1 MTCQRR
7 TNAILTTLVPLTL
20 FALAV
25 PAQAQ
30 SIGRLSANPYQQDS
44 TSNPHSSVGSPYS
57 PSSINNPHGTYG
69 SPYSPNSVNNPHATD
84 TPRLYDQQGNYRGK
98 LSSNP
103 YDPESIANPHGKYG
117 SRYSSESIKNPHGA
131 GSSYRQ
137 DSPNNPYGQGWTI
150 VAPDNRR

>member
-1 MTCQRR
+1 MSPPIVIIGASPLATP
-7 TNAILTTLVPLTL
+7 APLTL

-69 SPYSPNSVNNPHATD
+69 SPYSPNSVNNPH
-84 TPRLYDQQGNYRGK
+84 
-98 LSSNP
+98 
-103 YDPESIANPHGKYG
+103 
-117 SRYSSESIKNPHGA
+117 GA
-131 GSSYRQ
+131 GSPYRQ

-150 VAPDNRR
+150 VVPDNRR

>member
-20 FALAV
+20 LALAV

-44 TSNPHSSVGSPYS
+44 TSNPNSSVGSPYS

-84 TPRLYDQQGNYRGK
+84 TPRRGSHVRTC
-98 LSSNP
+98 LSSLAVSMRLP
-103 YDPESIANPHGKYG
+103 SARKRDAVSLPLCPASDMT
-117 SRYSSESIKNPHGA
+117 SC
-131 GSSYRQ
+131 
-137 DSPNNPYGQGWTI
+137 
-150 VAPDNRR
+150 PDTASNRRVW

>member
-7 TNAILTTLVPLTL
+7 TTAILTTLVPLTL

-44 TSNPHSSVGSPYS
+44 TSPPRSSVGSPYS

-69 SPYSPNSVNNPHATD
+69 SPYSPNSVNNPH
-84 TPRLYDQQGNYRGK
+84 
-98 LSSNP
+98 
-103 YDPESIANPHGKYG
+103 
-117 SRYSSESIKNPHGA
+117 GA
-131 GSSYRQ
+131 GSPYRQ

-150 VAPDNRR
+150 VVPDNRR

>member
-1 MTCQRR
+1 MSPPIV
-7 TNAILTTLVPLTL
+7 ILGASPLATLAPLTL

-44 TSNPHSSVGSPYS
+44 TSNPHSSVGSPY
-57 PSSINNPHGTYG
+57 
-69 SPYSPNSVNNPHATD
+69 
-84 TPRLYDQQGNYRGK
+84 
-98 LSSNP
+98 
-103 YDPESIANPHGKYG
+103 
-117 SRYSSESIKNPHGA
+117 
-131 GSSYRQ
+131 RQ

>member
-1 MTCQRR
+1 MSPPIVILG
-7 TNAILTTLVPLTL
+7 ASPLTTLVPLTL

-57 PSSINNPHGTYG
+57 PSSINNPHG
-69 SPYSPNSVNNPHATD
+69 
-84 TPRLYDQQGNYRGK
+84 
-98 LSSNP
+98 
-103 YDPESIANPHGKYG
+103 
-117 SRYSSESIKNPHGA
+117 A
-131 GSSYRQ
+131 GSTYRQ

-150 VAPDNRR
+150 VVPDKTR